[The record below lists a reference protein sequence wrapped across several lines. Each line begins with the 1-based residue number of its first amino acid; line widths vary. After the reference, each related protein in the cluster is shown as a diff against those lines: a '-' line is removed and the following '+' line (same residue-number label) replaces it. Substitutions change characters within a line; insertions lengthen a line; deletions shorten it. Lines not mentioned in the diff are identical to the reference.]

1 MEQVI
6 LVSFILISIL
16 IAITLHEM
24 MHAVTSYWL
33 GDDTAKVMGR
43 VSLNPLKHIDP
54 ITTVALPVI
63 LFLLDWPPIGAAKP
77 VPFNPT
83 RLKYGEY
90 GMGLVAIAGPLT
102 NLVLALIGAGIYHLF
117 LAGSTGYFVD
127 FIVIFAVFNVVFFAF
142 NILPI
147 PPLDG
152 SRVLYVFSPDGI
164 RDILN
169 MLEKIGFII
178 IFALVFLAGG
188 LLGKYIEA
196 ILNLFNL
203 PGIN

>member
-6 LVSFILISIL
+6 LISFILISIL
-16 IAITLHEM
+16 IAITLHEL

-63 LFLLDWPPIGAAKP
+63 LFLMNLPIIGAAKP

-90 GMGLVAIAGPLT
+90 GMGLVAIAGPLA
-102 NLVLALIGAGIYHLF
+102 NLVLALIGAGIYHL
-117 LAGSTGYFVD
+117 LLSGPTGYFAQ
-127 FIVIFAVFNVVFFAF
+127 FILIFTTFNAIFFAF
-142 NILPI
+142 NMLPI

-188 LLGKYIEA
+188 LLYRYIEA

-203 PGIN
+203 PSIY